1 MSNFFILIH
10 RFFLSHKVLF
20 YLFLIGAI
28 LFIVVFASQIL
39 LEEDISG
46 TVKDP
51 SDSTRLNDVIN
62 HLKIS
67 DKLIVSI
74 SFSDSS
80 KKADPGKLALYAGCF
95 LDSLT
100 KRFDSNYISAVNGK
114 VSDSIITFY
123 LSYIYQHIP
132 YYLDEKDYDRIQE
145 MIRPDSVEY
154 MISKDY
160 TSLISPAGFAMKNM
174 ILQDPLGIGFIA
186 LKKLKAIQAGENYV
200 ISQGFI
206 FTKDLKNL
214 LIFITPANP
223 SNETSKNSRLIYGID
238 NIFQQL
244 SMESGAQIK
253 GSYFGSIAMAVSN
266 AQQLKQ
272 DILIT
277 ISIALVLIILFT
289 GFYFRSVKIP
299 LLGFLPALFGGGFAL
314 AVLYLIKGHVS
325 IIALGI
331 GSVILGLIIDYALYF
346 INHFRKK
353 GDAGIVLKE
362 LSLTIFLCCLTSAG
376 AFLCLVFLRST
387 VLNDLGLFA
396 ALSVTGA
403 TFFALVILPQF
414 LTQEDSKRWKRTGF
428 VFVDRISSIKYEN
441 KTWLIVALFLFG
453 IISLFFFRKV
463 DFEKDMMALN
473 FVTPKLHQA
482 ELEVNRI
489 ADVSLKN
496 IYIVSTGDK
505 AETSLRLQEKVQ
517 NQLQS
522 LKERNIIRTY
532 SGIGSVILSDSL
544 QQSRIR
550 MWNEFWTT
558 DRKKELKENILVSA
572 KRFKFRNTAFNQ
584 FFNLLDKK
592 FEPLDKPGLKNA
604 KSIFG
609 KDWITETDNLT
620 MVYAIAKVKQENKE
634 VVYKAFK
641 GIHGVVVFDR
651 QSLTNRFVEN
661 VKHDFELLVTLSM
674 IFVTLL
680 LLISFG
686 RIELALITA
695 LPMFFSWLITLGF
708 MGLTG
713 IKFNIFNIIIS
724 SFVFGLG
731 VDYSIIMMRALQ
743 HQYKYGSSDIDNYKV
758 SVFLSSATTLFGV
771 GALFFARHPAL
782 NSIALISI
790 VGVSMVVLTSFTF
803 QPLLANWFFLSRLK
817 KRKFPV
823 TARIFIK
830 TFITWG
836 NIILIGI
843 IMIITGMI
851 LNLLIPV
858 KRKTK
863 EIWFHTLFSKLSG
876 AYIALTFPP
885 LKRKLIN
892 TQGEDFSKPAIIIS
906 NHQSLIETP
915 AFLRLYPKII
925 MLTNDWVW
933 NSLLTGPVARLAS
946 FYNVEHGIDAM
957 LGKLKEKVD
966 EGYSILVFPEAHRS
980 DDHRIQRFHR
990 GAFYMAEK
998 LHLDILPIVVFG
1010 SGDFLP
1016 RNAFWGRPNAL
1027 YMKIL
1032 GRVSPEDLSFGS
1044 TYSERTKR
1052 FRHFYQDQYRGFK
1065 AEYGTCGYYRRVL
1078 ILNYVLKGPIL
1089 EWYLRVKIR
1098 LSTNYEIF
1106 NRLIPSNGKI
1116 LDIGCGYGFISYML
1130 NLTGENRFITG
1141 VDYDP
1146 EKIEI
1151 AKNGFLKNDK
1161 IEFICSDINTFQI
1174 DRHDAFLFSDVLHYL
1189 KEKNQENLL
1198 NRCIENLNPGG
1209 VILIREADNN
1219 KIKKH
1224 HRTKVTEFL
1233 STRILGFNKTGKNK
1247 ELFFTSLE
1255 HVSRIVKE
1263 HQMSIEVIEEARH
1276 TSNLLIII
1284 RHIKNVAVFK
1294 EIASLRSQ

>member
-1 MSNFFILIH
+1 MSNFLILIH
-10 RFFLSHKVLF
+10 RFFLSHKFLF
-20 YLFLIGAI
+20 YLFLIG
-28 LFIVVFASQIL
+28 FIFFIMVFASQMVF
-39 LEEDISG
+39 EEDISG
-46 TVKDP
+46 AVKDP
-51 SDSTRLNDVIN
+51 TDSTRLNEVVS
-62 HLKIS
+62 HFKFS
-67 DKLIVSI
+67 EKLIVNI
-74 SFSDSS
+74 SFSDTS
-80 KKADPGKLALYAGCF
+80 KNADPQKLATYAEIF

-100 KRFDSNYISAVNGK
+100 TRFDSNYISAINGK
-114 VSDSIITFY
+114 VSDSIITFWFG
-123 LSYIYQHIP
+123 YIYQHLP
-132 YYLDEKDYDRIQE
+132 FYLEEKDYERIKE
-145 MIRPDSVEY
+145 LIRKDSVRNL
-154 MISKDY
+154 IRKDY
-160 TSLISPAGFAMKNM
+160 TTLISPAGFAMKKF
-174 ILQDPLGIGFIA
+174 ILQDPIGISFIA
-186 LKKLKAIQAGENYV
+186 MNKLKSIQTGENYI

-223 SNETSKNSRLIYGID
+223 SNETSKNARLIYGID
-238 NIFQQL
+238 QFLQHLNL
-244 SMESGAQIK
+244 ESGSQIK
-253 GSYFGSIAMAVSN
+253 GSCFGSVAMAVGN

-272 DILIT
+272 DILVT
-277 ISIALVLIILFT
+277 ISIAFVLIVLFT
-289 GFYFRSVKIP
+289 GFYFKSIKIP

-325 IIALGI
+325 VIALGI

-346 INHFRKK
+346 INQFRKK
-353 GDAGIVLKE
+353 GDVEAVLKE

-376 AFLCLVFLRST
+376 AFICLIFLRST

-396 ALSVTGA
+396 ALSVAGA
-403 TFFALVILPQF
+403 AFFALVILPQF
-414 LTQEDSKRWKRTGF
+414 LTQSDSNRWRRPVGF
-428 VFVDRISSIKYEN
+428 RFVDRISVIKFEN
-441 KTWLIVALFLFG
+441 KTWLIMALFLFG
-453 IISLFFFRKV
+453 IVSLFFFRKV

-482 ELEVNRI
+482 ETEVNRI
-489 ADVSLKN
+489 TDVSLKN
-496 IYIVSTGDK
+496 IYIVSSGDK
-505 AETSLRLQEKVQ
+505 TETSLRLQEKVQ

-550 MWNEFWTT
+550 MWNEFWTN
-558 DRKKELKENILVSA
+558 DRKKKLKENIFQEA
-572 KRFKFRNTAFNQ
+572 KRFRFTNTAFAP
-584 FFNLLDKK
+584 FFDLLDKK
-592 FEPLDKPGLKNA
+592 FEPLDKPGLANA

-609 KDWITETDNLT
+609 KDWITETDGLT
-620 MVYAIAKVKQENKE
+620 MVYSIAKVKQEDKE
-634 VVYKAFK
+634 AVYSVFK
-641 GIHGVVVFDR
+641 ETPGVIVFDR

-695 LPMFFSWLITLGF
+695 LPMYFSWLITLGF

-743 HQYKYGSSDIDNYKV
+743 HQYKYGSSDIDTYKI

-782 NSIALISI
+782 NSIALIAI
-790 VGVSMVVLTSFTF
+790 VGVSTVVLTSYTF
-803 QPLLANWFFLSRLK
+803 QPLLSNWFFLSRLK
-817 KRKFPV
+817 KQKFPV

-836 NIILIGI
+836 NITLIGI

-858 KRKTK
+858 KRKKK

-876 AYIALTFPP
+876 AYLAVTFPP
-885 LKRKLIN
+885 SKRKLIN
-892 TQGEDFSKPAIIIS
+892 TQGEDFSKPSIIIS

-915 AFLRLYPKII
+915 AFLRLHPKII

-933 NSLLTGPVARLAS
+933 NSLLTGPLARLAS
-946 FYNVEHGIDAM
+946 FFNADHGIDAI
-957 LGKLKEKVD
+957 LDKLKDKVD

-1016 RNAFWGRPNAL
+1016 RNAFWGRPNAFH
-1027 YMKIL
+1027 MKIL
-1032 GRVSPEDLSFGS
+1032 RRVSPEDLSFGS

-1052 FRHFYQDQYRGFK
+1052 FRHFYKEQYREFK
-1065 AEYGTCGYYRRVL
+1065 AEYGTCNYYRRLL
-1078 ILNYVLKGPIL
+1078 ILNYVFKGPIL
-1089 EWYLRVKIR
+1089 EWYLRVKMK
-1098 LSTNYEIF
+1098 LSSNYELF
-1106 NRLIPSNGKI
+1106 HKLLPSNGRI
-1116 LDIGCGYGFISYML
+1116 LDIGCGYGFITYML
-1130 NLTGENRFITG
+1130 NLTGENRLITG

-1146 EKIEI
+1146 EKIEV

-1161 IEFICSDINTFQI
+1161 IEFICTDITTFPI
-1174 DRHDAFLFSDVLHYL
+1174 DRYDAFIFSDVLHYL
-1189 KEKNQENLL
+1189 AERDQENLL
-1198 NRCIENLNPGG
+1198 KRCIENLNPGG
-1209 VILIREADNN
+1209 TILIRDADDN
-1219 KIKKH
+1219 KTKKH
-1224 HRTKVTEFL
+1224 RGTKLTEFF
-1233 STRILGFNKTGKNK
+1233 STRILGFNKTRINR
-1247 ELFFTSLE
+1247 ELYFTSLE
-1255 HVSRIVKE
+1255 QLTRIVQE

-1284 RHIKNVAVFK
+1284 RH
-1294 EIASLRSQ
+1294 